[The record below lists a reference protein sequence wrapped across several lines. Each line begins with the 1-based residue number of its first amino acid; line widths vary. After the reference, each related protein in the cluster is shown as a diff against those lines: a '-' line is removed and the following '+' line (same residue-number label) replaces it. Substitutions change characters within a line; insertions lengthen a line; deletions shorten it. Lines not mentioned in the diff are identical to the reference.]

1 MLKNAKKNGFC
12 PLDASLCEQISSASK
27 SVVFIT
33 FSRCTLSH
41 CLISFFTINV
51 MTKMWS
57 FWWRNLWSL
66 LLPKICDM
74 RWWAV
79 FDHGEKNWKSNFV
92 LDLILRF
99 GQKSEPVLS
108 HFELWKKGWS
118 FKPAT
123 KKLNFKFL
131 YCNNDFSF
139 SLFLVKRKAQFANG
153 TSFTINWTSK
163 MPSFWW
169 RNLWSLLL
177 PKKCDMR
184 MMSCIW
190 FWPSELKKQ
199 FCSLPHSK
207 FQIEVWFVFEAMWAL
222 KKGLKVLTRNSKVR
236 FWIFMLL
243 QH

>member
-33 FSRCTLSH
+33 FSRCTLIL

-92 LDLILRF
+92 LDPILRF
-99 GQKSEPVLS
+99 GQKSEPFLS

-123 KKLNFKFL
+123 EKLNFKYL
-131 YCNNDFSF
+131 YCNNAFLF
-139 SLFLVKRKAQFANG
+139 LLFLVKRKG
-153 TSFTINWTSK
+153 
-163 MPSFWW
+163 
-169 RNLWSLLL
+169 
-177 PKKCDMR
+177 
-184 MMSCIW
+184 
-190 FWPSELKKQ
+190 
-199 FCSLPHSK
+199 
-207 FQIEVWFVFEAMWAL
+207 
-222 KKGLKVLTRNSKVR
+222 
-236 FWIFMLL
+236 
-243 QH
+243 

>member
-1 MLKNAKKNGFC
+1 MLKNAKKNAFC

-33 FSRCTLSH
+33 FSRCTLID

-92 LDLILRF
+92 LDPILRV
-99 GQKSEPVLS
+99 GQKSEPLLS
-108 HFELWKKGWS
+108 HFELWKKCWS
-118 FKPAT
+118 FQPAIE
-123 KKLNFKFL
+123 KLNFKYLYFNNSPLFL
-131 YCNNDFSF
+131 
-139 SLFLVKRKAQFANG
+139 LFLVKRKAEVAND

-163 MPSFWW
+163 MWSFWW

-184 MMSCIW
+184 WWVAFDFDQVNWKNNFVLYLILSFRQKFGLFLKQC
-190 FWPSELKKQ
+190 ELSKKDWN
-199 FCSLPHSK
+199 F
-207 FQIEVWFVFEAMWAL
+207 
-222 KKGLKVLTRNSKVR
+222 
-236 FWIFMLL
+236 
-243 QH
+243 

>member
-1 MLKNAKKNGFC
+1 MKKCWKTRKKNGFC

-27 SVVFIT
+27 SVIFIT
-33 FSRCTLSH
+33 FSRCTLIL

-92 LDLILRF
+92 LDPILRF
-99 GQKSEPVLS
+99 GQKSETVLS

-123 KKLNFKFL
+123 EKLNFKYL
-131 YCNNDFSF
+131 YCNKNFCF
-139 SLFLVKRKAQFANG
+139 R
-153 TSFTINWTSK
+153 
-163 MPSFWW
+163 SFWW
-169 RNLWSLLL
+169 REKLKL
-177 PKKCDMR
+177 PMALPSQSIGRRKCHLFDEEI
-184 MMSCIW
+184 CGHFCYQKNATW
-190 FWPSELKKQ
+190 ENELH
-199 FCSLPHSK
+199 L
-207 FQIEVWFVFEAMWAL
+207 I
-222 KKGLKVLTRNSKVR
+222 LTKWTEKTILFFTS
-236 FWIFMLL
+236 F
-243 QH
+243 

>member
-33 FSRCTLSH
+33 FSRCTLIL

-92 LDLILRF
+92 LDPILRF
-99 GQKSEPVLS
+99 GQKSETVLS

-123 KKLNFKFL
+123 EKLNFKSSEF
-131 YCNNDFSF
+131 CS
-139 SLFLVKRKAQFANG
+139 
-153 TSFTINWTSK
+153 
-163 MPSFWW
+163 
-169 RNLWSLLL
+169 SLLMIKSWML
-177 PKKCDMR
+177 TR
-184 MMSCIW
+184 
-190 FWPSELKKQ
+190 SELAG
-199 FCSLPHSK
+199 
-207 FQIEVWFVFEAMWAL
+207 FESVEAHFPLESPAL
-222 KKGLKVLTRNSKVR
+222 S
-236 FWIFMLL
+236 
-243 QH
+243 

>member
-1 MLKNAKKNGFC
+1 MLKNARKNGFC

-33 FSRCTLSH
+33 FSRCTLIL

-92 LDLILRF
+92 LDPILRF
-99 GQKSEPVLS
+99 GQKSEPFLS

-123 KKLNFKFL
+123 EKLNFKYL
-131 YCNNDFSF
+131 YCNNALLFL
-139 SLFLVKRKAQFANG
+139 LFLVKREVKAANF
-153 TSFTINWTSK
+153 TSFKINNVIFLMKISVVT
-163 MPSFWW
+163 FIT
-169 RNLWSLLL
+169 
-177 PKKCDMR
+177 KKCDMR
-184 MMSCIW
+184 WWVAFHFDQVNWKNNFVLYLILSFRQKFGLFLKQW
-190 FWPSELKKQ
+190 ELSKKDW
-199 FCSLPHSK
+199 K
-207 FQIEVWFVFEAMWAL
+207 F
-222 KKGLKVLTRNSKVR
+222 
-236 FWIFMLL
+236 
-243 QH
+243 